1 MTVSEKLVR
10 IAENEQK
17 VYDAGFTEGINKGGY
32 ADGFSDGKQAE
43 WDAFWDSFQQNG
55 TRKSY
60 AYAFAYGWDNAA
72 FKPKYPLAPTS
83 ADHIFYD
90 SKITEKG
97 LREAMDR
104 GITFDFSKAN
114 MTAFAFATMDEL
126 CEIPFDVSLEGLISA
141 SNGNG
146 TFSYNP
152 ALKTIKRIIFGENT
166 PISPT
171 LFNQSPN
178 IENITIGGT
187 IGQSGFD
194 ASMCKN
200 LSADSI
206 KSIISHLSDTA
217 QGKSLTLSQES
228 VDKAE
233 FRGDTI
239 SATVSGAMNNS
250 IISCPIPIYGDRLR
264 VTFEV
269 EEGHHCNDKPWGDS
283 LAADEWYVGMSYG
296 GEPKETEL
304 ILSAQDVSWNNGVA
318 NIQIW
323 FRTGGAVSFKYKVK
337 AVYID
342 ADGNEIDGTNLY
354 HLPNGSYNDY
364 SGTTYTIASE
374 SWETLRASKPNW
386 TISLV

>member
-32 ADGFSDGKQAE
+32 ADGVEAGKKAE
-43 WDAFWDSFQQNG
+43 YDAFWDAYQDNG
-55 TRKSY
+55 KQTNGKYIY
-60 AYAFAYGWDNAA
+60 AGRGWTAKT
-72 FKPKYPLAPTS
+72 FKPKYSVVYSAATNIFQEFGNGQECDLA
-83 ADHIFYD
+83 DIL
-90 SKITEKG
+90 EKQG
-97 LREAMDR
+97 VV
-104 GITFDFSKAN
+104 FDFSKCSSLN
-114 MTAFAFATMDEL
+114 YSFYGTSFTR
-126 CEIPFDVSLEGLISA
+126 IPRIDM
-141 SNGNG
+141 SNSTNCQCV
-146 TFSYNP
+146 FQNSRK
-152 ALKTIKRIIFGENT
+152 LKTIDSIVPTKYTDISHASIFAGCENLENVTIDGEWLNT
-166 PISPT
+166 VSFGDCT
-171 LFNQSPN
+171 QL
-178 IENITIGGT
+178 
-187 IGQSGFD
+187 
-194 ASMCKN
+194 C
-200 LSADSI
+200 ADSI

-217 QGKSLTLSQES
+217 EGKSLTLSQEA

-250 IISCPIPIYGDRLR
+250 IILCPIPIYDDRLK

-269 EEGHHCNDKPWGDS
+269 EEGHHCNEKPWGDS

-342 ADGNEIDGTNLY
+342 AFGNEIDGTNLY
-354 HLPNGSYNDY
+354 HLPNGAYNDY